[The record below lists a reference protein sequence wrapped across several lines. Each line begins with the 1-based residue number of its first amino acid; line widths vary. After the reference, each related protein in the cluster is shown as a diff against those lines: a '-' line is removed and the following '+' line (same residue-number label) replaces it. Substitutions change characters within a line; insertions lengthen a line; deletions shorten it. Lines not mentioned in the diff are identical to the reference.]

1 MHLMPEHLIPKQTR
15 RKPRL
20 ASLKAPERPGC
31 FWARVTAVKNGPD
44 KMVSRQHSSSNML
57 QFNHNHGKVAN
68 SCFIFTLA
76 AE

>member
-15 RKPRL
+15 RKPCL

-31 FWARVTAVKNGPD
+31 FWARVTAVKNGPE
-44 KMVSRQHSSSNML
+44 VQICCNL
-57 QFNHNHGKVAN
+57 ITIVETFAN